1 MIVSRATIRRTLSGE
16 PSQAA
21 LDGVP
26 EEERGALLDDL
37 GREDK
42 PTPAG
47 VGLPPPKVRRLEGR
61 ASPLSQQA
69 RTGRS
74 SLLGDR

>member
-1 MIVSRATIRRTLSGE
+1 MIVSRATIRRNLSGE

-26 EEERGALLDDL
+26 EEERTRVLDDM
-37 GREDK
+37 DK
-42 PTPAG
+42 EEPTPAG
-47 VGLPPPKVRRLEGR
+47 VGLPSPKMRKLQGR

-69 RTGRS
+69 RTGRAG
-74 SLLGDR
+74 LLGD